1 MRAPSA
7 LLSLLVLGAP
17 LAAQDPNPFSD
28 LAQATRATYP
38 GKSHVGVICDY
49 GFSRAEVQRLAD
61 ALGTGRITVVDIKD
75 RNQASA
81 AAQTLRNE
89 GAELMVLLPK
99 DRLVYD
105 GSPFATVAH
114 WRIAGYMPMVGT
126 HPRAL
131 QNGADFAIGEAT
143 GHELK
148 VNDRLRGIIGPFTP
162 AAKVA
167 MGSAQVTVLRAR

>member
-7 LLSLLVLGAP
+7 LLPLLVFGAQMV
-17 LAAQDPNPFSD
+17 AQEANPFSD

-49 GFSRAEVQRLAD
+49 SFSRAEVRRLAD
-61 ALGTGRITVVDIKD
+61 ALGSGRITVVDIKVGD
-75 RNQASA
+75 QASA
-81 AAQTLRNE
+81 AAQTLRNQ
-89 GAELMVLLPK
+89 GAEVMVLLPK
-99 DRLVYD
+99 DRILHD
-105 GSPFATVAH
+105 GSPQATVAH
-114 WRIAGYMPMVGT
+114 WRIAGYMPMIGT
-126 HPRAL
+126 SPRAL
-131 QNGADFAIGEAT
+131 ENGADFAIGEAT

-167 MGSAQVTVLRAR
+167 RGSAQVRVLRAR